1 MFVDHPLIRRG
12 TIEDRDYQRNIADSC
27 LKRSTLVVLPTGMG
41 KTVIAARVIAEV
53 LRSHGGTIL
62 FLAPTKPL
70 VEQHAAF
77 LRDVL
82 VVDAERI
89 AVFTGEVTAP
99 EERELL
105 WRTSKIVASTPQ
117 VIRNDLKQGRIDLE
131 GVSLIVFDEAHRAV
145 GNYAYVDV
153 AAAYKENPAGLT
165 LGMTASPGSRAE
177 TILEVCGNLG
187 IDSNP
192 DAVQI
197 RIREDPDV
205 VKYVHDIDVERIVVE
220 PTEAAR
226 EIRDI
231 LGKVLD
237 EQVERL
243 KACGLLEGV
252 SRPTT
257 KDFLRAGQEIR
268 GRLDSGEK
276 NGALYTAATAQA
288 VAMKANHAVELAE
301 TQGMES
307 LRSYLDRME
316 TEADSRADRQFLG
329 RPEVAK
335 ARALS
340 GAATSEHPKVKKVL
354 WVVREQFLQKADS
367 RVILFTH
374 YRDTSEIMVRELA
387 ALPGIKPARFVGQA
401 TRGEDVGLKQKEQV
415 EMIQRFKEGGHNV
428 LVCTAVGE
436 EGLDIPATDLVVFY
450 EPIPSEIRL
459 IQRRGR
465 TGRGRAGRVVMLVT
479 KGTRDEAYF
488 YSSRRKEYQMHQ
500 ELDRLRRDLRQTMLN
515 QATREIEATA
525 EPGDRFKRIQDAR
538 ESRAPAGV
546 KTSRKP
552 GQAKL
557 PDY

>member
-1 MFVDHPLIRRG
+1 VFVDHPLVRRG
-12 TIEDRDYQRNIADSC
+12 AIEDRDYQRNIADAC

-41 KTVIAARVIAEV
+41 KTVIAVRVIAEV
-53 LRSHGGTIL
+53 LRSRGGRVL

-82 VVDAERI
+82 IVDADRI

-105 WRTSKIVASTPQ
+105 WRESKIVASTPQ
-117 VIRNDLKQGRIDLE
+117 VIRNDLKHGRIDLE
-131 GVSLIVFDEAHRAV
+131 GVSLIVFDEAHRST

-153 AAAYKENPAGLT
+153 AAAYKENPAGLA

-187 IDSNP
+187 IEG
-192 DAVQI
+192 VEI
-197 RIREDPDV
+197 RTEFDPDV
-205 VKYVHDIDVERIVVE
+205 VKYVHDIDVERLIVE

-226 EIRDI
+226 EIREV
-231 LGKVLD
+231 LTKVLD

-243 KACGLLEGV
+243 KSCGFLQGV
-252 SRPTT
+252 PRPTT
-257 KDFLRAGQEIR
+257 KDLLRAGEEIR
-268 GRLDSGEK
+268 GRLDAGERH
-276 NGALYTAATAQA
+276 GALYTAATAQA
-288 VAMKANHAVELAE
+288 IAMKVNHAVELAE

-307 LRSYLDRME
+307 LRAYLDRME
-316 TEADSRADRQFLG
+316 AEADSRADRQFLG

-335 ARALS
+335 ARALAA
-340 GAATSEHPKVKKVL
+340 GAKAEHPKVKKVL
-354 WVVREQFLQKADS
+354 WVVREQFMSKPDS

-374 YRDTSEIMVRELA
+374 YRDTSDLMVRELA

-401 TRGEDVGLKQKEQV
+401 TRGDDVGLKQKEQV
-415 EMIQRFKEGGHNV
+415 EMIERFKAGEHNV

-450 EPIPSEIRL
+450 EPIPSEIRT

-465 TGRGRAGRVVMLVT
+465 TGRGRAGRVVMLIT
-479 KGTRDEAYF
+479 RDTRDEAYF
-488 YSSRRKEYQMHQ
+488 YSSRSKERRMHLELEHLRRQ
-500 ELDRLRRDLRQTMLN
+500 LRQKIFIGVPGGETFAEVRPAERLDRM
-515 QATREIEATA
+515 REA
-525 EPGDRFKRIQDAR
+525 AR
-538 ESRAPAGV
+538 PREGPAPA
-546 KTSRKP
+546 KPPRKP